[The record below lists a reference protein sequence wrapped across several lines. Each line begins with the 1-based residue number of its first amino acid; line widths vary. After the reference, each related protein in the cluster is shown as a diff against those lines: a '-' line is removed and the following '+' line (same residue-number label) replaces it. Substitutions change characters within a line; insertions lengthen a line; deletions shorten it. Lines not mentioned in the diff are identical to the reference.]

1 MQCNTTYYVPKV
13 FSLAGRLKHRPSAL
27 LNKCNTKI
35 RNTKNKSKSKT
46 LKKMKTSARQ
56 NQGKQCKHTTT
67 QVHNDTNTQI
77 QVRHGNAQQQC
88 AVRELFI
95 DFVIQFVFNLSS
107 EVYFCPSIIFQ
118 ICFFVFLKSKSNVQC
133 ASCSSTVYSI

>member
-46 LKKMKTSARQ
+46 LKNEDERKAKLGKAMQTYNDTS
-56 NQGKQCKHTTT
+56 T
-67 QVHNDTNTQI
+67 QRHKYTMTQIHNDTNTQ
-77 QVRHGNAQQQC
+77 
-88 AVRELFI
+88 
-95 DFVIQFVFNLSS
+95 
-107 EVYFCPSIIFQ
+107 
-118 ICFFVFLKSKSNVQC
+118 
-133 ASCSSTVYSI
+133 